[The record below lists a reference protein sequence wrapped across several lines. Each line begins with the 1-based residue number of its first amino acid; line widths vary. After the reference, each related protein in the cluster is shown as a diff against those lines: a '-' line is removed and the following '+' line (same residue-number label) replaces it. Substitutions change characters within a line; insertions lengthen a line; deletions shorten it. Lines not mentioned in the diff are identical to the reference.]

1 MKKKKITYQCQ
12 NCAAIAHY
20 WQGKCSSCGEWNSLV
35 ELITTIDGRL
45 STSNSAMQQKICR
58 LSDVEIADVPR
69 WLVGWDEFDRVLGGG
84 IVPGGV
90 VLIGGDPGIGKSTLL
105 LQVLSYMVPDR
116 PVLYVT
122 GEESTDQVALRAKR
136 LNLKSHDMDL
146 LAETDL
152 DVIIS
157 TVGYINPNPQII
169 VVDSIQT
176 MFMNHISSVP
186 GSVSQVRECAYHL
199 VRYAKK
205 NNVSVI
211 MIGHVTKD
219 GSIAGPRVLEHIVD
233 TVLYFEGD
241 NHSNFRLVRSF
252 KNRFGPVNEIGV
264 FAMTENGLKGVS
276 NPSALFLSQRDDPVS
291 GTSVMVMQE
300 ATRPLLVEIQALVN
314 KSYGTAPKRLT
325 LGVDNHRLSMLMAVL
340 ARHAGVFFAEQDVFV
355 SAVGGVR
362 VIEPAADLAIL
373 LSIFSSIR
381 NHVLPPSLVVFGEV
395 GLTGEVRAAPRG
407 QDRLREA
414 AKLGFK
420 EAIIPH
426 ANAPKQN
433 IQGLRVHPVCS
444 VRQALSIVL
453 P

>member
-1 MKKKKITYQCQ
+1 MEVNTS
-12 NCAAIAHY
+12 ADGAR
-20 WQGKCSSCGEWNSLV
+20 CSVS
-35 ELITTIDGRL
+35 DF
-45 STSNSAMQQKICR
+45 AMQQKIYR
-58 LSDVEIADVPR
+58 LSDIEAADVPR
-69 WLVGWDEFDRVLGGG
+69 WMVGWDEFDRVLGGG

-105 LQVLSYMVPDR
+105 LQVLAYVVPDR
-116 PVLYVT
+116 VALYVS
-122 GEESTDQVALRAKR
+122 GEESVDQVALRAIR
-136 LNLKSHDMDL
+136 LNLKSQDMDL
-146 LAETDL
+146 MAETDL
-152 DVIIS
+152 DVILS
-157 TVGYINPNPQII
+157 AADYLKPQII

-176 MFMNHISSVP
+176 MFMNQISSVP
-186 GSVSQVRECAYHL
+186 GSVSQVRECAHQL

-241 NHSNFRLVRSF
+241 SHSNFRLVRSF
-252 KNRFGPVNEIGV
+252 KNRFGPVNEVGV
-264 FAMTENGLKGVS
+264 FAMTENGLRGVN

-314 KSYGTAPKRLT
+314 KSYGAVPKRLT

-340 ARHAGVFFAEQDVFV
+340 ARHASVFFAEQDVFV

-373 LSIFSSIR
+373 LAIFSSIR
-381 NHVLPPSLVVFGEV
+381 DQVLPPSLVAFGEV

-426 ANAPKQN
+426 ANAPKQD
-433 IQGLRVHPVCS
+433 IQGLRVHPICS

-453 P
+453 PCASTPIVVS